1 MKLNSTLFSGVPG
14 DVMVHNGFRD
24 AHSATAS
31 SILAEV
37 KNLISQKGATS
48 VVAVS
53 PNNCCG
59 SVKLWGVLT
68 DCNPS

>member
-1 MKLNSTLFSGVPG
+1 MKLSSTLFHGVPG

-31 SILAEV
+31 SILAKV

-53 PNNCCG
+53 PNTCFG
-59 SVKLWGVLT
+59 SVELWG
-68 DCNPS
+68 C

>member
-1 MKLNSTLFSGVPG
+1 
-14 DVMVHNGFRD
+14 MVHNGFRD
-24 AHSATAS
+24 AHSATAP

-53 PNNCCG
+53 LDLFRLG
-59 SVKLWGVLT
+59 WVMEVLT
-68 DCNPS
+68 DRNCS